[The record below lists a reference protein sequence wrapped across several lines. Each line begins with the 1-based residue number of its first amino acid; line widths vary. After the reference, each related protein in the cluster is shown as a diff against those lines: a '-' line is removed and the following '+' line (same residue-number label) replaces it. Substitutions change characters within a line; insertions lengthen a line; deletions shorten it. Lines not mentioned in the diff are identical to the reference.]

1 MISLP
6 LMMLSV
12 FPGAELDLG
21 FAFIPLSGLLMLLR
35 ALMEGQYAEALR
47 FSLPV
52 VGVTAICCLLAIRWA
67 VDQFNN
73 ESVLFRES
81 ERFELGLWIRHL
93 VRDREDLPTVGEAL
107 LCGVLLLVIR
117 FFYSLV
123 APLPASWND
132 LATTT
137 LTMLIA
143 FIAAPACFMA
153 IMLTRRPAMTLLL
166 CPPSF
171 AATIPAAGLLA
182 VALHPAML
190 WLNEGIRILYPLS
203 PAALIK
209 LREIEGMFAAAP
221 LWQVL
226 LVICVAPAIC
236 EELAFRG
243 FILSGLRRIGHK
255 WGAIALSA
263 LFFGMAHGILQQSI
277 GATVI
282 GIVIGYVAVKT
293 GSLLPGMVYHAVHNG
308 LSVMLG
314 RLTPEVMESQPL
326 LRLVLEPGAEAG
338 EFIYRWP
345 VALVAVVVACSL
357 IWWLKSLRYQ
367 HSAEERLQE
376 ALDSQPAGMPAR
388 SLA

>member
-1 MISLP
+1 
-6 LMMLSV
+6 
-12 FPGAELDLG
+12 
-21 FAFIPLSGLLMLLR
+21 
-35 ALMEGQYAEALR
+35 
-47 FSLPV
+47 
-52 VGVTAICCLLAIRWA
+52 
-67 VDQFNN
+67 
-73 ESVLFRES
+73 LFRES
-81 ERFELGLWIRHL
+81 ERFELGMWIRHL

-107 LCGVLLLVIR
+107 LCSVLLLVIR
-117 FFYSLV
+117 FFYSLL

-137 LTMLIA
+137 LIMLIA

-153 IMLTRRPAMTLLL
+153 IMLTRRPAKTLLL

-182 VALHPAML
+182 VVLHPAML
-190 WLNEGIRILYPLS
+190 WLNQWIRVLYPLS
-203 PAALIK
+203 PAALVK

-221 LWQVL
+221 LWQAL
-226 LVICVAPAIC
+226 LVICLAPAIC

-243 FILSGLRRIGHK
+243 FILSGLRRMGHK
-255 WGAIALSA
+255 WGAIAISA
-263 LFFGMAHGILQQSI
+263 LFFGLAHGILQQSI

-293 GSLLPGMVYHAVHNG
+293 GSLLPAIVYHAVHNG

-314 RLTPEVMESQPL
+314 RLSPEVMESQPV
-326 LRLVLEPGAEAG
+326 LRLVLEPGAVPG
-338 EFIYRWP
+338 ELIYRWP
-345 VALVAVVVACSL
+345 VPLVALVVAGGL
-357 IWWLKSLRYQ
+357 IWWLKSLPYY

-376 ALDSQPAGMPAR
+376 ALDRQSAGVPAEPAAMPAR